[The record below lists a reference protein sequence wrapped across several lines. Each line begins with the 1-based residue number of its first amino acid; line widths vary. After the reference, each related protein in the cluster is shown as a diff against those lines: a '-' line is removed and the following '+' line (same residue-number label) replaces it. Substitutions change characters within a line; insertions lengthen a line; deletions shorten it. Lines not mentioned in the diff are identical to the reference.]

1 MAVSRQATIK
11 IPVKVNQT
19 TIDKANKAI
28 TKMTGSGGSLQKAMD
43 KLNGQFDKLD
53 KTINNFSKNYKNGL
67 DGVIESNKQAIKS
80 NKKLTDQTVA
90 GHKQVQKSLQK
101 LADDDK
107 KFTDSSSK
115 HAQQHTR
122 NMNSVARSYDHATS
136 RIDRMNKAADKA
148 INVGRSMSLTTL
160 GLGASLVKGSN
171 DAMNLQH
178 QYKVIQNLAVYGG
191 EKQAE
196 AQKNVNEMRKQGE
209 KYSLQYGVSQKKL
222 SAGYE
227 ELTRRGYDTNQSLA
241 TQKQFLQ
248 ASLASGDDYSNV
260 VTGAAGALEA
270 FGLKSKNTNQMTYNT
285 KKVLNQLSYA
295 ADLTATDFKGMNDA
309 MKYTGSAAHSAKQS
323 IGETSSALGV
333 LSNSNID
340 ASIAGTS
347 LRQILDRLVAPPK
360 KGKAVTAMQQLGLTA
375 QDFRDGK
382 GNLLSLQDVFS
393 KLNDHMKGMNPTNRG
408 AIFNAL
414 FGQTAQNSATILSE
428 HVKDLKG
435 LNKQVQNAQNMHGG
449 KGYIAE
455 LSAKNMDTAKVQT
468 QKFQAALSD
477 LNITFANEL
486 LPNIT
491 GLTKGMSNMIAK
503 LADSPSWFKKLIAYG
518 GVFVAGIAPVTL
530 VFGGIAKAIKGVA
543 TSLGWVRK
551 QFQTPMSNTMTNS
564 MVRQSGKMQT
574 GNFISRNTVT
584 GKMANRASKNKA
596 FSTDFDLKD
605 SSVGSNF
612 SKSSLGTMKSKPSN
626 GMFRAPTEIGTAGK
640 YSSLRNF
647 GNKLRPSSIG
657 RGIAT
662 SRLGR
667 GTSFLSSKLG
677 IASLLGKIPN
687 PKNGIKAIGSGTKS
701 IGKKVFG
708 SRFVPQIL
716 KNGAVPKAG
725 SKLLGGA
732 KEIGSKIPYLD
743 VAMAGTQLIGMNKKN
758 AGGKIGSAGGML
770 AGTAGGAA
778 TGAAIGSVI
787 PGLGTGIGGLIG
799 GAAGGIG
806 GSSIGK
812 KIGQTIQKSLPKGVF
827 NPIVKQWNR
836 FKKWIGKS
844 TKQVVKP
851 FKSLFRGMKKL
862 FKPVTDGWNSFQK
875 ALNTKKGQS
884 NIKKLSKVFN
894 FAMKPLKGLFSGV
907 KIAFKV

>member
-1 MAVSRQATIK
+1 
-11 IPVKVNQT
+11 
-19 TIDKANKAI
+19 
-28 TKMTGSGGSLQKAMD
+28 
-43 KLNGQFDKLD
+43 
-53 KTINNFSKNYKNGL
+53 
-67 DGVIESNKQAIKS
+67 
-80 NKKLTDQTVA
+80 
-90 GHKQVQKSLQK
+90 
-101 LADDDK
+101 
-107 KFTDSSSK
+107 
-115 HAQQHTR
+115 
-122 NMNSVARSYDHATS
+122 
-136 RIDRMNKAADKA
+136 
-148 INVGRSMSLTTL
+148 
-160 GLGASLVKGSN
+160 
-171 DAMNLQH
+171 
-178 QYKVIQNLAVYGG
+178 
-191 EKQAE
+191 

-574 GNFISRNTVT
+574 GNFISINTVT
-584 GKMANRASKNKA
+584 GKMSNRASKNKA

-605 SSVGSNF
+605 SSVCSNF
-612 SKSSLGTMKSKPSN
+612 SKS
-626 GMFRAPTEIGTAGK
+626 
-640 YSSLRNF
+640 
-647 GNKLRPSSIG
+647 
-657 RGIAT
+657 
-662 SRLGR
+662 
-667 GTSFLSSKLG
+667 
-677 IASLLGKIPN
+677 
-687 PKNGIKAIGSGTKS
+687 
-701 IGKKVFG
+701 
-708 SRFVPQIL
+708 
-716 KNGAVPKAG
+716 
-725 SKLLGGA
+725 
-732 KEIGSKIPYLD
+732 
-743 VAMAGTQLIGMNKKN
+743 
-758 AGGKIGSAGGML
+758 
-770 AGTAGGAA
+770 
-778 TGAAIGSVI
+778 
-787 PGLGTGIGGLIG
+787 
-799 GAAGGIG
+799 
-806 GSSIGK
+806 
-812 KIGQTIQKSLPKGVF
+812 
-827 NPIVKQWNR
+827 
-836 FKKWIGKS
+836 
-844 TKQVVKP
+844 
-851 FKSLFRGMKKL
+851 
-862 FKPVTDGWNSFQK
+862 
-875 ALNTKKGQS
+875 
-884 NIKKLSKVFN
+884 
-894 FAMKPLKGLFSGV
+894 
-907 KIAFKV
+907 